1 MPSDQPSF
9 WQRFTNTFAERA
21 RSSGGSLAAVTANM
35 LSTAPWQAALPA
47 GGSAGVGVGA
57 AAAAAAGSD
66 PPGGAV
72 WVDDAPLPHAAASA
86 IHAIRHEPAF
96 VIAAQHRTIR
106 ACPRGGRDRSSRRVR
121 MRAHIAAILG
131 ALACAAVA
139 SADPEAKRLFDEGRA
154 LLDRGRVP
162 EACKRFARSLER
174 ERAAGTM
181 LNLGACAEREGQLA
195 RAWALYDE
203 AAREYERSGKPAAMK
218 FARDRAARLEPRLA
232 TVIVRV
238 AGSAPDGL
246 VVRVAGEPVPPG
258 DANARFHDPGA
269 LTVTARAPGRA
280 RFQTTVRGVAGA
292 RVVVEV
298 PALALAAAGDPGAP
312 GAGEPPERGGG
323 PWRPLLLTSLGV
335 AVAGGGVLFY
345 GYREVEDAERKLCP
359 PAPFGCG
366 TVPAGE
372 RQRYI
377 DQGSRGR
384 TLTYVGG
391 GLIAAGVIA
400 GGISAYLA
408 FGRGGRTDPP
418 AARGT
423 ASAVGPVTTPVIAPV
438 LTPSAI
444 GVAIGAGF

>member
-1 MPSDQPSF
+1 
-9 WQRFTNTFAERA
+9 
-21 RSSGGSLAAVTANM
+21 
-35 LSTAPWQAALPA
+35 
-47 GGSAGVGVGA
+47 
-57 AAAAAAGSD
+57 
-66 PPGGAV
+66 
-72 WVDDAPLPHAAASA
+72 
-86 IHAIRHEPAF
+86 
-96 VIAAQHRTIR
+96 
-106 ACPRGGRDRSSRRVR
+106 

-131 ALACAAVA
+131 VLSCAAVA

-162 EACKRFARSLER
+162 EACKRFASSLER

-181 LNLGACAEREGQLA
+181 LNLGECAERGGRLA

-203 AAREYERSGKPAAMK
+203 AAREYERTDKPAAMK
-218 FARDRAARLEPRLA
+218 FARDRAVTLEPRLA

-238 AGSAPDGL
+238 AEPTDGL

-258 DANARFHDPGA
+258 DAHARFHDPGA

-298 PALALAAAGDPGAP
+298 PALSLLAGNPGEP
-312 GAGEPPERGGG
+312 RGEEPPERSGG
-323 PWRPLLLTSLGV
+323 PWRPLLLASLGV
-335 AVAGGGVLFY
+335 AVAGGGVLYY
-345 GYREVEDAERKLCP
+345 GYREVEAAERGLCP

-384 TLTYVGG
+384 MLTYVGG
-391 GLIAAGVIA
+391 GLIAAGVVA

-408 FGRGGRTDPP
+408 FGRGGRADPP

-423 ASAVGPVTTPVIAPV
+423 ASAVGPVIAPV

>member
-1 MPSDQPSF
+1 
-9 WQRFTNTFAERA
+9 
-21 RSSGGSLAAVTANM
+21 
-35 LSTAPWQAALPA
+35 
-47 GGSAGVGVGA
+47 
-57 AAAAAAGSD
+57 
-66 PPGGAV
+66 
-72 WVDDAPLPHAAASA
+72 
-86 IHAIRHEPAF
+86 
-96 VIAAQHRTIR
+96 
-106 ACPRGGRDRSSRRVR
+106 

-131 ALACAAVA
+131 VLSCAAVA

-162 EACKRFARSLER
+162 EACKRFASSLER

-181 LNLGACAEREGQLA
+181 LNLGECAEREGRLA

-203 AAREYERSGKPAAMK
+203 AAREYERTDKPAATK

-238 AGSAPDGL
+238 AEPATGGL

-280 RFQTTVRGVAGA
+280 RFQATVRGVAGA

-298 PALALAAAGDPGAP
+298 PALALLAADPGEPRAEAP
-312 GAGEPPERGGG
+312 PSRGGG
-323 PWRPLLLTSLGV
+323 PWRPLLLASLGI
-335 AVAGGGVLFY
+335 AVAGGGVLYY
-345 GYREVEDAERKLCP
+345 GFREIEDAERALCP

-377 DQGSRGR
+377 DQGARGR

-391 GLIAAGVIA
+391 GLIAAGVVA

-408 FGRGGRTDPP
+408 FGRGGRAHPP

-423 ASAVGPVTTPVIAPV
+423 APATTPATTPVVAPV
-438 LTPSAI
+438 VTLSAI
-444 GVAIGAGF
+444 GVAIGAAF